1 MTTYG
6 LQQMF
11 FQKIFIVIKMLAPR
25 HLISIKTVVLAAD
38 KECCAVT
45 LNKCDYIQKVS
56 NIIQDAIKQKKYVE
70 TTDNTL
76 NRLKRFKDFLYRYFY
91 KYKHYKEMHPRYEQ
105 PGQFFAIRRSQTFES
120 NDGITLGQLKI
131 HPIIGKI
138 CKEII
143 STKI

>member
-45 LNKCDYIQKVS
+45 LNKCDYI
-56 NIIQDAIKQKKYVE
+56 
-70 TTDNTL
+70 
-76 NRLKRFKDFLYRYFY
+76 
-91 KYKHYKEMHPRYEQ
+91 
-105 PGQFFAIRRSQTFES
+105 
-120 NDGITLGQLKI
+120 
-131 HPIIGKI
+131 
-138 CKEII
+138 
-143 STKI
+143 